1 MVTQPTSNSMN
12 FTTYNYKF
20 ICRKSKSVIN
30 SLLANPHYISDVN
43 LQNCGDIL
51 KVNHLLCIPSMLV
64 WNTFYDEFIKWSL
77 FCRKCK
83 SLLIVALWLWET
95 YEITFY
101 NLLIIFSKCLKYLHC
116 FRCIFCWQWTSFLGS
131 KTPQN
136 SIWAGLSLVNSFAG
150 ITIMN

>member
-1 MVTQPTSNSMN
+1 MN

-43 LQNCGDIL
+43 LQNCGEIL
-51 KVNHLLCIPSMLV
+51 KVNHLLCILSMFEIH
-64 WNTFYDEFIKWSL
+64 FYDEFIKCSH
-77 FCRKCK
+77 FCRKHK

-95 YEITFY
+95 HEIPFY
-101 NLLIIFSKCLKYLHC
+101 NILIIFSKYLKYLHC
-116 FRCIFCWQWTSFLGS
+116 FRCIFCWQWTSFLGN